1 MSPYISSYLQGGAWV
16 FEGENE
22 LFAHLDY
29 SSGETL
35 TLTLSLCLSLSLT

>member
-1 MSPYISSYLQGGAWV
+1 MPKGKGLFDPKAIERTMVQGGAWV

-29 SSGETL
+29 SSGETP
-35 TLTLSLCLSLSLT
+35 